1 MIKGMLSGVLG
12 PIISSFCVLHLPNE
26 DLTVSPTFVIFSF
39 IYFKRFGITH
49 YHSLLLILERALVFH
64 CNDTSLL
71 ALIPEESDGLDPEIC
86 VMVFTLNDL
95 STLCIISVIW
105 CRPLTHWFGVLTS
118 SCTWLWSKMTVYT
131 PPTRL
136 MQYPG
141 NILNSSGLDHF
152 TSSERHK
159 TLAGGL

>member
-26 DLTVSPTFVIFSF
+26 DLTVSPTFAIFSV
-39 IYFKRFGITH
+39 IYFKIL
-49 YHSLLLILERALVFH
+49 SLKEHLFSIVMILLY
-64 CNDTSLL
+64 LL
-71 ALIPEESDGLDPEIC
+71 DEESDGLDPEIC
-86 VMVFTLNDL
+86 VMVFTLNDV
-95 STLCIISVIW
+95 STLCIISIIW
-105 CRPLTHWFGVLTS
+105 SWPLTYWFGVLTS
-118 SCTWLWSKMTVYT
+118 SCTWLWSKMTIYT

>member
-26 DLTVSPTFVIFSF
+26 DLTVSPTFAIFSV
-39 IYFKRFGITH
+39 IYFKIL
-49 YHSLLLILERALVFH
+49 SLKEHLFSIVMILLY
-64 CNDTSLL
+64 LL
-71 ALIPEESDGLDPEIC
+71 DEESDGLDPEIC
-86 VMVFTLNDL
+86 VMVFTLNDV

-105 CRPLTHWFGVLTS
+105 SRPLTHWFGVLTS
-118 SCTWLWSKMTVYT
+118 SCTWLWSKMTIYT